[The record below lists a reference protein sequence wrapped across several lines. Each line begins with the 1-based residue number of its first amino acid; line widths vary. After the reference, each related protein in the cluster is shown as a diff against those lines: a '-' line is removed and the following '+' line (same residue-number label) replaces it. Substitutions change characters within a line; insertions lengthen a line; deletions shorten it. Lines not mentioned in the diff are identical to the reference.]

1 MAETIFTLAEATP
14 AATQGGGI
22 LPLLGPILIFGVMIY
37 FMIRSQRKQAKKRT
51 EMVEQIKKGDSVIV
65 GGGIY
70 AKIVEVKEKTFV
82 AEISDN
88 VKIEVSKSG
97 INAVFEN
104 GNLNTLAN

>member
-1 MAETIFTLAEATP
+1 MIESFFTVAEGAP
-14 AATQGGGI
+14 AAQGGGM

-51 EMVEQIKKGDSVIV
+51 EMVEQIKKGDSVII

-70 AKIVEVKEKTFV
+70 AKIVEVKEKTFI

-88 VKIEVSKSG
+88 VKVEISKTG

>member
-1 MAETIFTLAEATP
+1 MIEAIFTVAEGAP
-14 AATQGGGI
+14 AAQGGGL

-51 EMVEQIKKGDSVIV
+51 EMVEQIKKGDSVII

-70 AKIVEVKEKTFV
+70 AKIVEVKEKTFI

-88 VKIEVSKSG
+88 VKIEISKTA